1 MYQEVICNEQLLA
14 LIIRHSYQHEG
25 ISFFTPPSY
34 SQQLGYMRH
43 PAGHGIAPHTHK
55 TVVREVTKTQ
65 EVLFIR
71 KGRLQVDFYDQERVF
86 QQSEILEA
94 GDVLL
99 LASGGH
105 GFTVLEEV
113 EMFEVK
119 QGPFAGEDD
128 KERFTPTPRP
138 QPPAR

>member
-1 MYQEVICNEQLLA
+1 MYQEVTCNEQLLA
-14 LIIRHSYQHEG
+14 LIIRHTYQHEG

-43 PAGHGIAPHTHK
+43 QPGHVIEPHTHK
-55 TVVREVTKTQ
+55 TVIREVTKTQ

-71 KGRLQVDFYDQERVF
+71 KGRLQVDFYSNDRIF

-99 LASGGH
+99 LAAGGH

-119 QGPFAGEDD
+119 QGPFAGVND
-128 KERFTPTPRP
+128 KERFTPTPRYNEP
-138 QPPAR
+138 